1 MKAQTIERIGLAA
14 GPLAAAAI
22 WLLLAP
28 DPGRALTPAGVSAL
42 AVAAWMAVWWMT
54 QAVALAAT
62 ALLPLVA
69 LPLSGAFKLGAVAA
83 PYASPIVFLFLGGF
97 LLGLA
102 MQRWG
107 LHRRLA
113 LHTLVLVGG
122 GPMQLVG
129 GFMLATAGLSLWLSN
144 TATTMLMVPIAMSVV
159 STLREQLARGMD
171 AQAAHEPLPGALG
184 PALMLGIA
192 YAASIGGMGT
202 LIGTPPNLIM
212 SGFVRQHYGIELTM
226 LGWMAVG
233 LPVVAILLPLAW
245 LWLTRVAFRLPVRG
259 LPGGREPL
267 RAALRALG
275 SMTPAERRVAAVF
288 ALVATG
294 WVLRPQLAAL
304 TGIEQLDD
312 ATIALIGALALF
324 VLPAGEAS
332 GARLVDWDTAKALPW
347 DVLILF
353 GGGLSIAAALT
364 ASGADRYLATLLTGM
379 AGVPL
384 LAMLLALGFLVT
396 FSGELTSNTAAATTL
411 MPILAALCAA
421 TGLAPIPVFF
431 TATLTGSL
439 GFMLPV
445 ATPPNAIAYGT
456 GLIPLAAM
464 IRAGFGMN
472 VIGIVVI
479 VAWIYVAGA

>member
-1 MKAQTIERIGLAA
+1 MKAQIIQRIGLAA
-14 GPLAAAAI
+14 GPLVAMAI

-62 ALLPLVA
+62 ALLPLVL
-69 LPLSGAFKLGAVAA
+69 LPVSGALTLAVVAA

-113 LHTLVLVGG
+113 LHTLVFVGT

-129 GFMLATAGLSLWLSN
+129 GFMLATAGLSMWLSN
-144 TATTMLMVPIAMSVV
+144 TATTMLMVPIGMSIVN
-159 STLREQLARGMD
+159 TYRELLARGPD
-171 AQAAHEPLPGALG
+171 AQAQRDRLLGALG

-202 LIGTPPNLIM
+202 LIGTPPNIIM

-233 LPVVAILLPLAW
+233 LPVVAVLLPLAW
-245 LWLTRVAFRLPVRG
+245 LWLTRVAFRLPVHR
-259 LPGGREPL
+259 LPGGPDPL
-267 RAALRALG
+267 RIALNALG
-275 SMTPAERRVAAVF
+275 PMARAERLVAAVF
-288 ALVATG
+288 ALVAIG
-294 WVLRPQLAAL
+294 WVLRPQLVAV
-304 TGIEQLDD
+304 TGIDQLDD
-312 ATIALIGALALF
+312 AVIAIIGALLLF
-324 VLPAGEAS
+324 VLPAGQA
-332 GARLVDWDTAKALPW
+332 GGTRLINWETAKALPW

-364 ASGADRYLATLLTGM
+364 ATGADRYLAMLLAGL

-384 LAMLLALGFLVT
+384 FAMLLTLGFLVT

-421 TGLAPIPVFF
+421 TGLDPIPVFF

-456 GLIPLAAM
+456 GLIALPAM

-472 VIGIVVI
+472 VIGIVAI
-479 VAWIYVAGA
+479 VVWIYATRS